1 MEDPSSLGTSRADVL
16 PRATLIQVGRLRADV
31 AGTAPRTSHKHSLSF
46 LAALAFTAG
55 FFGARLF
62 HLVFPDT
69 EVFIGPIHVHHFWYG
84 LGLITLSGW
93 LGIAYNSERR
103 NRTYAVLFGLG
114 LGFIGDEVG
123 LLLTFGN
130 YFSPLTYDFFIAA
143 ICFIVLVSLLVRH
156 WKEVESDVIRVSS
169 RERLV
174 HIGIFLAGFST
185 IFLAYDFP
193 NLAYLGIPFAV
204 VGALLLLAGL
214 WRLDSVPS
222 GAPR

>member
-1 MEDPSSLGTSRADVL
+1 MQTQVA
-16 PRATLIQVGRLRADV
+16 AT
-31 AGTAPRTSHKHSLSF
+31 TPKTTHKHSLSF

-55 FFGARLF
+55 FFGARVF

-69 EVFIGPIHVHHFWYG
+69 VIFIGPIHVHHFWYG

-93 LGIAYNSERR
+93 LGIAYNGERR

-114 LGFIGDEVG
+114 LGFIGDEAG

-143 ICFIVLVSLLVRH
+143 ICFIVLASLLARY
-156 WKEVESDVIRVSS
+156 WKELESDVLRVGT
-169 RERLV
+169 RERLI

-193 NLAYLGIPFAV
+193 NLAYLGIPFAI
-204 VGALLLLAGL
+204 VGALLLLVGL
-214 WRLDSVPS
+214 WRWDRATTS
-222 GAPR
+222 GPT